1 MGKNSWKSRSANG
14 LVAQGGG
21 IMKPNNE
28 RCEALPIAKY
38 GKDYGVYLGCKWC
51 EVKEECQ
58 KETEENQKKKVVFKR
73 RVK

>member
-1 MGKNSWKSRSANG
+1 
-14 LVAQGGG
+14 
-21 IMKPNNE
+21 MKPNNE

-38 GKDYGVYLGCKWC
+38 GKDYGLCLGCKWC
-51 EVKEECQ
+51 TVKEECQ